1 MGGSAK
7 RTRRRAAGPA
17 LRYEHVPGART
28 SGRSGK
34 RSSKRSGRLRIRLR
48 SVGFA
53 CMVVACLTVGSAAL
67 FLGPLRWAGEMWHA
81 LAPDWPGEGYGF
93 AATAGLLL
101 PVAGALAIAPL
112 TRANWRK
119 DKVRSAL
126 WTAAALPGAGAALL
140 IASIAMQTIKPKRSH
155 RHGTCSTTGEYCW
168 ISSNYPY
175 VWLVG
180 LAAPLLAAAAL
191 LGLYDRYAD
200 RRDARLT
207 PPATTE
213 PWDRPRPDRPT
224 CT

>member
-34 RSSKRSGRLRIRLR
+34 RSQKRGGWPRIRLR

-53 CMVVACLTVGSAAL
+53 CMVMACLIVGSAAL

-81 LAPDWPGEGYGF
+81 LAPGWPGEGYGF

-101 PVAGALAIAPL
+101 PVASALAIAPF
-112 TRANWRK
+112 TRVNWRK
-119 DKVRSAL
+119 EKLRSAL

-175 VWLVG
+175 VWCVG
-180 LAAPLLAAAAL
+180 LAATVLAAAAL
-191 LGLYDRYAD
+191 LGLYDLYGK
-200 RRDARLT
+200 RRSARLT

-213 PWDRPRPDRPT
+213 PEDHPRPGLPT